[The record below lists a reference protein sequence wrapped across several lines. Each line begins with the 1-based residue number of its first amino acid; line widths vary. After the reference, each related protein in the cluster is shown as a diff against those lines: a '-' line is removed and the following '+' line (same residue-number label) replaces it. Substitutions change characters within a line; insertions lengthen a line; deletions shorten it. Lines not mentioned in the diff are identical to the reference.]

1 MDNDKIKEVVTL
13 FVEEAK
19 KVYGVKLHDVI
30 WLLCQ
35 RGFFAG

>member
-1 MDNDKIKEVVTL
+1 MNLKERCCMDNDKIKEVVTL

-30 WLLCQ
+30 L
-35 RGFFAG
+35 